1 MELDLVGGA
10 NAHITETTHIQ
21 HRRVAGLPGADDAL
35 LTIGG
40 IDFWHTDTTRE
51 RFQQKLIREWVRA
64 GWAAD
69 VQTIL
74 LEEIASANR
83 PDELPTQLGGAA

>member
-10 NAHITETTHIQ
+10 NTHITETTRIQ
-21 HRRVAGLPGADDAL
+21 HRRIVAGAEDAV

-40 IDFWHTDTTRE
+40 IDFWHTDQTRE
-51 RFQQKLIREWVRA
+51 RVQQKLIREWVRA
-64 GWAAD
+64 GWGED
-69 VQTIL
+69 VRTIL
-74 LEEIASANR
+74 LEEIARANR